1 MEEQETNVTQKQ
13 GSGVGGAIL
22 AILIA
27 GVIIASFVLIS
38 QDKMD
43 VAIYVIATFLAVI
56 WLFLTIRLCA
66 DVHAIRKHLDSKE
79 GR

>member
-1 MEEQETNVTQKQ
+1 MEQNETNVTQKQ
-13 GSGVGGAIL
+13 GSGTGGAIL

-27 GVIIASFVLIS
+27 GVIIASFILIS

-43 VAIYVIATFLAVI
+43 VAVYVIATFLAAI
-56 WLFLTIRLCA
+56 WLLLTIRLCV

>member
-1 MEEQETNVTQKQ
+1 MEQNETNATQNQ

-27 GVIIASFVLIS
+27 GVIIASFILIS

-43 VAIYVIATFLAVI
+43 VAVYVIATFLAAI
-56 WLFLTIRLCA
+56 WLFLTIRLCV
-66 DVHAIRKHLDSKE
+66 DVHTIRKHLDSKE
-79 GR
+79 SR

>member
-1 MEEQETNVTQKQ
+1 MEEQETNVTQNQ

-43 VAIYVIATFLAVI
+43 VAVYVIATFFGGDMVV
-56 WLFLTIRLCA
+56 FNHKVMC
-66 DVHAIRKHLDSKE
+66 
-79 GR
+79 

>member
-1 MEEQETNVTQKQ
+1 MEQNETNATQNQ

-27 GVIIASFVLIS
+27 GVIIASFILIS

-43 VAIYVIATFLAVI
+43 VAVYVIATFSAAI
-56 WLFLTIRLCA
+56 WLFLTIRLCV

-79 GR
+79 SR